1 MTNATAISRSR
12 VWSVLTTPAAIP
24 QTGPRL
30 KTNLDTDLLKL
41 IAIAAMLIDHI
52 GGAFFPEVGVFRW
65 IGRLAFP
72 IFCYCLTVG
81 LLYTHDVRKYLT
93 RLGIFA
99 LVSQPFYILAFHP
112 VGEFWANLTN
122 WNIFFT
128 LFLSL
133 LGMYGLKERKW
144 WLFALALFTV
154 SWWNF
159 DYSGTGIQLML
170 IFYLC
175 RNRPR
180 LGAAL
185 YLLSYLPALMNGW
198 PEDPLCLTVG
208 GLCIDW
214 SIFAVFAAPLIFCA
228 THSASRSTAGSSTPS
243 IPPIWRPSP
252 WRGISCETERKSF
265 MLTVKDLH
273 KSYQVGKTTYEVL
286 KGVSLTVEKGE
297 FVAVMGPSGSGKT
310 TLLNCISCYIP
321 IDSGEIMLGD
331 RQLANLSEDA
341 LAKVRN
347 RQLGFVFQDFLLL
360 DGLTVR
366 ENILLP
372 AIIGGAVT
380 GQTEARADQL
390 CDVFG
395 ISAIRD
401 KYPAEISGGEKQR
414 TAVARALI
422 NHPLLILADEPT
434 GNLDSKSSRAVIRS
448 FEQAKESLEATIFM
462 VTHDSFAASFC
473 DRVVILRD
481 GVVWRT
487 LEKGAT
493 DRTAFQDQLLDAIR
507 DMGKE

>member
-159 DYSGTGIQLML
+159 DYSSTGIFLML
-170 IFYLC
+170 VFYLC
-175 RNRPR
+175 RNNPVV
-180 LGAAL
+180 GAMF
-185 YLLSYLPALMNGW
+185 YLLFTVPPALFARPGDFRN
-198 PEDPLCLTVG
+198 LTLG
-208 GLCIDW
+208 GLTFD
-214 SIFAVFAAPLIFCA
+214 
-228 THSASRSTAGSSTPS
+228 
-243 IPPIWRPSP
+243 
-252 WRGISCETERKSF
+252 
-265 MLTVKDLH
+265 
-273 KSYQVGKTTYEVL
+273 
-286 KGVSLTVEKGE
+286 
-297 FVAVMGPSGSGKT
+297 
-310 TLLNCISCYIP
+310 
-321 IDSGEIMLGD
+321 
-331 RQLANLSEDA
+331 
-341 LAKVRN
+341 
-347 RQLGFVFQDFLLL
+347 
-360 DGLTVR
+360 
-366 ENILLP
+366 
-372 AIIGGAVT
+372 
-380 GQTEARADQL
+380 
-390 CDVFG
+390 
-395 ISAIRD
+395 
-401 KYPAEISGGEKQR
+401 
-414 TAVARALI
+414 
-422 NHPLLILADEPT
+422 
-434 GNLDSKSSRAVIRS
+434 
-448 FEQAKESLEATIFM
+448 
-462 VTHDSFAASFC
+462 
-473 DRVVILRD
+473 
-481 GVVWRT
+481 
-487 LEKGAT
+487 
-493 DRTAFQDQLLDAIR
+493 
-507 DMGKE
+507 

>member
-228 THSASRSTAGSSTPS
+228 THSRIKINRWFFYAFYPVHLAAIAVAGNILS
-243 IPPIWRPSP
+243 
-252 WRGISCETERKSF
+252 GIF
-265 MLTVKDLH
+265 H
-273 KSYQVGKTTYEVL
+273 
-286 KGVSLTVEKGE
+286 
-297 FVAVMGPSGSGKT
+297 PSGKLLF
-310 TLLNCISCYIP
+310 TLGTNGVPY
-321 IDSGEIMLGD
+321 
-331 RQLANLSEDA
+331 
-341 LAKVRN
+341 
-347 RQLGFVFQDFLLL
+347 LLL
-360 DGLTVR
+360 ETFCIAFLGTIV
-366 ENILLP
+366 
-372 AIIGGAVT
+372 GAVIS
-380 GQTEARADQL
+380 L
-390 CDVFG
+390 PLSF
-395 ISAIRD
+395 ISASNLVP
-401 KYPAEISGGEKQR
+401 KPL
-414 TAVARALI
+414 ALVGRI
-422 NHPLLILADEPT
+422 LIA
-434 GNLDSKSSRAVIRS
+434 
-448 FEQAKESLEATIFM
+448 
-462 VTHDSFAASFC
+462 
-473 DRVVILRD
+473 
-481 GVVWRT
+481 
-487 LEKGAT
+487 
-493 DRTAFQDQLLDAIR
+493 AIR
-507 DMGKE
+507 TVPAFVYGLMFIRVTGPGPFAGLLTMSLCSIGMVSKMFIESIEDLDKRILE